1 MTSWVRCALLTALMA
16 AAVPTSTAQ
25 DLQPAAAGLSRAEVF
40 RQAQALMAIGRQM
53 FSDPALSASGR
64 MSCASC
70 HSPAHA
76 YGPPNALAVQPGGA
90 DLKAAGLRAV
100 PTLTYKQA
108 TPHFSEHFHDSDQ
121 GDESVDAGPTGGL
134 TWDGRV
140 DRGRDQALLPLLSP
154 AEMANTDRDTLSAV
168 IDARYGRALRA
179 ALGISMP
186 TGPQAALMAGVRA
199 LEAFQQD
206 YTEFFPYSSKYDA
219 YLAGTAT
226 LTPQEERGLALFN
239 DEDKGNCSS
248 CHISKRGA
256 DGTAPQFTDY
266 GLIAI
271 GVPRNPAI
279 AANRDPAFYDLGLCG
294 PVRADFKDNADYCGL
309 FKTPTLRNVA
319 LRRTFFHNGVHHS
332 LREVIEFYVQ
342 RDTDPAKWYPRNA
355 DGTVRKYDDLPP
367 QYHININVDP
377 PFDRKP
383 GDTPALSD
391 SEIDDMIAFL
401 KTLTDGYRQP

>member
-1 MTSWVRCALLTALMA
+1 MTSWVRCVLLTALMA
-16 AAVPTSTAQ
+16 AVAPTSRAQ

-40 RQAQALMAIGRQM
+40 RQAQALTVIGRQM
-53 FSDPALSASGR
+53 FSDPALSTSGR

-70 HSPAHA
+70 HSPAYA
-76 YGPPNALAVQPGGA
+76 YGPPNALAVQAGGA
-90 DLKAAGLRAV
+90 DLTSTGIRAV
-100 PTLTYKQA
+100 PTLTYKQS
-108 TPHFSEHFHDSDQ
+108 TPHFSEHFYDSDQ

-168 IDARYGRALRA
+168 IDARYGPALRA
-179 ALGISMP
+179 ALGTNMP
-186 TGPQAALMAGVRA
+186 VGPQAALTAGVRA

-206 YTEFFPYSSKYDA
+206 HTEFFPYSSKYDA
-219 YLAGTAT
+219 YLTGTAT
-226 LTPQEERGLALFN
+226 LTAEEERGLALFN
-239 DEDKGNCSS
+239 DEAKGNCAS

-271 GVPRNPAI
+271 GAPRNPAI
-279 AANRDPAFYDLGLCG
+279 AANRDPTFYDLGLCG
-294 PVRADFKDNADYCGL
+294 PVRTDVKDNADYCGL

-319 LRRTFFHNGVHHS
+319 TRSTFFHNGVFHS
-332 LREVIEFYVQ
+332 LKEVMEFYVQ
-342 RDTDPAKWYPRNA
+342 RDTDPAKWYPHNA
-355 DGTVRKYDDLPP
+355 DGTVRKYDDLPS

-391 SEIDDMIAFL
+391 SEIDDVIAFL
-401 KTLTDGYRQP
+401 RTLTDGYRQP